1 MKTKNFPTI
10 FSNWNATVRIQNN
23 RYKVLQKVAVS
34 TNNKR
39 RSLNYAKI

>member
-1 MKTKNFPTI
+1 MKTREFTTI
-10 FSNWNATVRIQNN
+10 INGWRATVRVQNN
-23 RYKVLQKVAVS
+23 RYKVQQKVAVS